1 MTKNF
6 FESKIKPLLIYVG
19 TFGAILTSIAY
30 VCICTILIFGF
41 SAHNVVQTLLFA
53 VINGLVGF
61 IIMQFLK
68 VQGESF
74 GKNIPEN
81 KALLDEYYN
90 TKTKDKKI
98 HSLTYYWITSVI
110 KDILFKAV
118 SITITTAGMIYII
131 IEGSE
136 DYLLLLL
143 AFVNLLMFFCFG
155 LLSLNKAY
163 DFTCNEHMFYIKTK
177 LAEYKEEQEELK
189 ALDEVLDE
197 DSTNNCPGIRNN
209 SGDSNNEISQQKE
222 IIE

>member
-6 FESKIKPLLIYVG
+6 FESKIKPLLVYIG
-19 TFGAILTSIAY
+19 TIGAVLTSIAY
-30 VCICTILIFGF
+30 VCICAILIFGF

-53 VINGLVGF
+53 IINGIIGF

-68 VQGESF
+68 VQGIDF
-74 GKNIPEN
+74 AKTIPEN

-98 HSLTYYWITSVI
+98 HSLAYYWTTSVI
-110 KDILFKAV
+110 KDILIKAV

-143 AFVNLLMFFCFG
+143 AFMNLLMFFCFG
-155 LLSLNKAY
+155 LLSLSKAY
-163 DFTCNEHMFYIKTK
+163 DFTNNEHMFYIKTK

-189 ALDEVLDE
+189 AIDEVLDG
-197 DSTNNCPGIRNN
+197 DCTNNCPDIRNN
-209 SGDSNNEISQQKE
+209 SGDSNNEISEQKE